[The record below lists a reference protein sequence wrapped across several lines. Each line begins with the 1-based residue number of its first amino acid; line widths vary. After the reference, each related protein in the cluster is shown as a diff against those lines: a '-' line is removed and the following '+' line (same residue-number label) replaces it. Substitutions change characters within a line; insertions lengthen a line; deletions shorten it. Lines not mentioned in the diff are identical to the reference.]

1 VLDTDESPDQEEIA
15 AVLENQ
21 SGRIDQRK
29 TRSIQSGLVFVLF
42 VAMTS
47 LFLAGMPLHSMWERI
62 GKYFLLAAFPAM
74 LWTLYCTLL
83 LWGAYAQHRE
93 FKKMYSSEEK

>member
-1 VLDTDESPDQEEIA
+1 
-15 AVLENQ
+15 
-21 SGRIDQRK
+21 
-29 TRSIQSGLVFVLF
+29 
-42 VAMTS
+42 
-47 LFLAGMPLHSMWERI
+47 MPLHSMWERI